1 MIRSAEESHRRKAIG
16 MLLQDYVRDEILRL
30 NPELTSEDVI
40 STPPCVNGED
50 LQLSDKANRIV
61 GDFLFEC
68 KSSKRGYKATYQA
81 IAQSEAH
88 TNGRLGKVN
97 VAIVNDPDV
106 EKTPLAVMTLPNFLK
121 LCRDIFLEEGNK
133 LQ

>member
-1 MIRSAEESHRRKAIG
+1 MIRSGEELHRRKANGI
-16 MLLQDYVRDEILRL
+16 LLQDHVRDEILRL
-30 NPELTSEDVI
+30 NPELGKEDVI

-50 LQLSDKANRIV
+50 IQFSDKANRLV
-61 GDFLFEC
+61 GDFLIEC
-68 KSSKRGYKATYQA
+68 KNSKRGFKSIYQA

-97 VAIVNDPDV
+97 VAIVNDPI

>member
-1 MIRSAEESHRRKAIG
+1 MIRSAEESHRRKAVG

-30 NPELTSEDVI
+30 NPELGKEDII

-50 LQLSDKANRIV
+50 LKLSDTANRIV

-68 KSSKRGYKATYQA
+68 KSSKRGLGFVYDA

-88 TNGRLGKVN
+88 TKGRFNKYN
-97 VAIVNDPDV
+97 VAVVSDPT
-106 EKTPLAVMTLPNFLK
+106 EKTPLAIMPLIPFLI
-121 LCRDIFLEEGNK
+121 LCRDIFLEEGK
-133 LQ
+133 RLI